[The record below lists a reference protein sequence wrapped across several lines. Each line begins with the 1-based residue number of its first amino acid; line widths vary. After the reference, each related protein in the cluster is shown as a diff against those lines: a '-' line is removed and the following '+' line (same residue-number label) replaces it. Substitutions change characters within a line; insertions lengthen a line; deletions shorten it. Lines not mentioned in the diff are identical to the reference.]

1 MNWLKNTI
9 ERALQWLGFLPA
21 TNDKLY
27 EGLHIGPN
35 TYYLRQNLD
44 GMAPRLITLGRDCV
58 LAPTAMILT
67 HDASSVIHTGKHRFA
82 PVKIGDRCFL
92 GYNSVIMPGVTI
104 GDDVIVGAGAVV
116 TRDVPAGAV
125 VGGVPA
131 HVIGNTADVMKKW
144 ENQLVEPPYS
154 FGVCPTPNHLL
165 EIQERAL
172 TRCGHENRSGTNP

>member
-1 MNWLKNTI
+1 MNWLKKTI
-9 ERALQWLGFLPA
+9 KRALQWLEFLPA

-35 TYYLRQNLD
+35 TYYT
-44 GMAPRLITLGRDCV
+44 RLITLGQDCV

-67 HDASSVIHTGKHRFA
+67 HDASSVIHTGKNRFA

-92 GYNSVIMPGVTI
+92 GYNSVIMPGVTV

-116 TRDVPAGAV
+116 TSDVPAGAV

-131 HVIGNTADVMKKW
+131 RVIGNTADVMKKW
-144 ENQLVEPPYS
+144 ENQLVEPPYA
-154 FGVCPTPNHLL
+154 FGVYPTQHHLL

-172 TRCGHENRSGTNP
+172 TRYGHENRSGTNP